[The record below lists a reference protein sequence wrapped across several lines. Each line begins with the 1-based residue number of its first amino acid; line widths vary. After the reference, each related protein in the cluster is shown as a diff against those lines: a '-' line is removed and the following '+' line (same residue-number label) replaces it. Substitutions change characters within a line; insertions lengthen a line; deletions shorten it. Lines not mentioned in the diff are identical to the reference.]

1 MKTIGDSGRP
11 CVPKGDDGV
20 KASGNF
26 DVMTLRYQFHV
37 PSDARPLTSVASTCW
52 PRPLRSRSCSA
63 AQMPV
68 RSCWLAP

>member
-1 MKTIGDSGRP
+1 MNTMGVSGVPCWPIGDE
-11 CVPKGDDGV
+11 GV

-26 DVMTLRYQFHV
+26 DVMTLRYQFQV
-37 PSDARPLTSVASTCW
+37 PRDATPLTSVASTRW

-68 RSCWLAP
+68 SSCWLAP